1 MDMILSSQPRGHVIV
16 HQARA
21 SDKNFMRL
29 PWHRQGTGPPRAHE
43 WVLRSRRVT
52 KSEKLGFVLIV
63 SAMVAALAVH
73 QFIGETTQT
82 LARSTGVHVFTPDE
96 FGVGSD

>member
-1 MDMILSSQPRGHVIV
+1 MT
-16 HQARA
+16 
-21 SDKNFMRL
+21 N
-29 PWHRQGTGPPRAHE
+29 
-43 WVLRSRRVT
+43 
-52 KSEKLGFVLIV
+52 SEKLGFILIV
-63 SAMVAALAVH
+63 SAIVAALAVH